1 MSAHSV
7 TIPMPCPRCVTTLD
21 WHVVAR
27 SGRVVRV
34 STSFACTNCGLTQE
48 ADGSTL
54 PVEVRN
60 AFIATEGRWV
70 VLLDDLGPRRAEVVR
85 LLKDTYDLAPTQV
98 LDLVRNRR
106 PLSDATL
113 VEAESIAELL
123 GEFGA
128 VVSLSRAV

>member
-1 MSAHSV
+1 
-7 TIPMPCPRCVTTLD
+7 
-21 WHVVAR
+21 
-27 SGRVVRV
+27 
-34 STSFACTNCGLTQE
+34 
-48 ADGSTL
+48 
-54 PVEVRN
+54 VEVRN